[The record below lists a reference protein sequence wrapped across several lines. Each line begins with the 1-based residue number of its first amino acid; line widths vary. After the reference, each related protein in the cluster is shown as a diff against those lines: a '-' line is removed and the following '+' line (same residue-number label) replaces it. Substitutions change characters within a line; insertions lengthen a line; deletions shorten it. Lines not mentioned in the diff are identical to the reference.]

1 MSMEISSNY
10 GAYTDYSTET
20 KKNSVAD
27 VTADKQ
33 KTEKSYSNT
42 REYKDY
48 LTEKYDCLKSKD
60 YSVEINSSLI
70 SKAAKNEKTAQW
82 LEYNLSLI
90 PETVEKTKAMVE
102 ARGAK
107 VISHSIKING
117 YDSMTAELCTR
128 VEADPGTEKAKENLE
143 KKLEKI
149 REEKK
154 EEKKK
159 AEEKLAEKRAEKAA
173 EKAEKFEMTIT
184 GSSVESITQIMTERM
199 MSGNTSA
206 SMTSGFDLKV

>member
-1 MSMEISSNY
+1 MSVTGVNNTT
-10 GAYTDYSTET
+10 YTDYSTET
-20 KKNSVAD
+20 KKNSVAS
-27 VTADKQ
+27 DKL
-33 KTEKSYSNT
+33 KSEKLYSNS

-48 LTEKYDCLKSKD
+48 LTEKYDCLRSKD
-60 YSVEINSSLI
+60 YSVEINSSLMA
-70 SKAAKNEKTAQW
+70 KAAKDEKTARW

-128 VEADPGTEKAKENLE
+128 VEAYPGTEKARENLE

-173 EKAEKFEMTIT
+173 ESGNKYELTFT

-199 MSGNTSA
+199 MSGNTVA
-206 SMTSGFDLKV
+206 SMTSGLDLKI

>member
-1 MSMEISSNY
+1 MAMEISGNY

-20 KKNSVAD
+20 KKNSAVD

-33 KTEKSYSNT
+33 KAEKLYSNS

-48 LTEKYDCLKSKD
+48 LIDKYDCLRSKD

-70 SKAAKNEKTAQW
+70 SKAAKDEKTAQW

-128 VEADPGTEKAKENLE
+128 VEADPGTEKARENLE

-159 AEEKLAEKRAEKAA
+159 TEEKLAEKRAEKAA

-199 MSGNTSA
+199 VSGNILA

>member
-33 KTEKSYSNT
+33 KTEKSYSNS

-48 LTEKYDCLKSKD
+48 LTEKYDCLRSKD
-60 YSVEINSSLI
+60 YAVEINSSLI
-70 SKAAKNEKTAQW
+70 SKAAKDEKTAQW

-159 AEEKLAEKRAEKAA
+159 AEEKLTEKRAEKAA
-173 EKAEKFEMTIT
+173 EKAEMFEMTIT

>member
-1 MSMEISSNY
+1 MAMEVSSNY

-20 KKNSVAD
+20 KKNSVAS
-27 VTADKQ
+27 DKL
-33 KTEKSYSNT
+33 KSEKLYSNS
-42 REYKDY
+42 REYRDY
-48 LTEKYDCLKSKD
+48 LTEKYDCLRSKD

-70 SKAAKNEKTAQW
+70 AKAAKDEKTARW

-90 PETVEKTKAMVE
+90 PETVEKTKVMVE

-128 VEADPGTEKAKENLE
+128 VEADPGTEKARENLE

-173 EKAEKFEMTIT
+173 ESGNKYELTFT

-199 MSGNTSA
+199 MSGNTAA
-206 SMTSGFDLKV
+206 SMASGLDLKI

>member
-1 MSMEISSNY
+1 MAVIGVNNNTT
-10 GAYTDYSTET
+10 YTDYSTET

-33 KTEKSYSNT
+33 KTEKSYSNS

-48 LTEKYDCLKSKD
+48 LTEKYDCLRSKD

-70 SKAAKNEKTAQW
+70 SKAAKDEKTAQW

-102 ARGAK
+102 ACGAK

-128 VEADPGTEKAKENLE
+128 VEADPGTEKTKENLE

-173 EKAEKFEMTIT
+173 ESADKFELTFT

-199 MSGNTSA
+199 MSGNTSTA
-206 SMTSGFDLKV
+206 MISGFDMKI